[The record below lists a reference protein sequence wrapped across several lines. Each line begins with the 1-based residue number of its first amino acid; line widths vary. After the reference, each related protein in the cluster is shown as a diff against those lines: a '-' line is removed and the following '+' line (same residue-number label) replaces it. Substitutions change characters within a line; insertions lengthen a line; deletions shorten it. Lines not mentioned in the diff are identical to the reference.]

1 MANLGILGQ
10 DNTVSHISSSSS
22 YTPKKKKKKDEEI
35 KTTQTIETKDIR
47 TQKTE
52 QPKKSTVGTVNS
64 EGYTETSK
72 KYGDYKYQDYANK
85 KDYKIYTKDNKSYYY
100 DEKNKRYVDMDEQ
113 SMTTKELDKKEYK
126 NAVKQGYKGSRTYN
140 SKDVQVEPSKVA
152 DKVALESSD
161 LTKEEKEKYKKSLIK
176 QEKQKGKETN
186 FVKKSGTGIDA
197 LTGAW
202 NNQVVNPNG
211 VLQENVIQPISNAGR
226 IYESGKMN
234 NELALEWYKKMQ
246 GKPNKADELQAK
258 ADTFNRFNQDVAS
271 GDIGAVGQ
279 TIQNLNTQVE
289 SLKNQGIAATAGGIV
304 GGAGGAIVGLKSGNP
319 IGGAIKGAK
328 LGSKA
333 GYAFGSTPYMYKLE
347 AGNQYKDL
355 REMGVSH
362 KKAKK
367 VAKAV
372 GSINAAIESGENII
386 DLFSFEGAGKI
397 ASNEVKNKA
406 LKQMRD
412 EVSEVVEELGEK
424 NAKSYLARLY
434 GNEVAENIVKTYAKN
449 VASETGEEA
458 TQEAVGILGE
468 RYATGSEGID
478 RGISLQQDLR
488 RIGQSGF
495 AGGTS
500 ALLMGIPTSLGGN
513 AVSYGAGKANN
524 IISNRGVQDGN
535 ILNNNDTVV
544 PNTNQIREIV
554 EQKNNGEIDA
564 EEANRRIADV
574 QNGTYQQNQNNQ
586 AVIQEAQ
593 RQFDAINQA
602 EASGQIDTQTAN
614 QERQA
619 LINTMSQMT
628 QQNGTQERV
637 VQETQQE
644 TPKQEV
650 KSNDNKTEKV
660 ETPKIKVK
668 SNVEVGKQYTYSN
681 NGSTARYEVKEIK
694 DDGNVVVE
702 IKSSSDPNIIGKKY
716 SLKGDNKSLT
726 NAQEYK
732 SNIKY
737 EDLSKDLKA
746 TRYDKKMYAKA
757 KNTDMDMSEYDRTME
772 FITPNKAGNYSKQQ
786 ILTLAEELGKKSK
799 ATTGEELK
807 QEAINY
813 WVNKEPYKKTDSKTK
828 YLGMDEF
835 LKAYYKGAGV
845 GTKIETQETTQ
856 TETQKATQEPSLKN
870 AKNYYNRNL
879 GKYTPGDAFESA
891 IGEYQLRPEEAQN
904 LRDYTIKKY
913 PDYADEINRRYN
925 DLYEQEET
933 TKIEEQ
939 SKEEPKVEQPK
950 VEEKPKIETKEQEQ
964 EYFEDNGVP
973 KESAKV
979 LSEMPKPP
987 KESLSERIKNKKAS
1001 FAEEISYVK
1010 RNIVDKGESVYSLS
1024 KKTKNK
1030 LLYAK
1035 YDKRGTTTGEAN
1047 YDIGV
1052 AQTDLNGK
1060 KYSNFTNK
1068 KGKKVSMG
1076 LNDIWKDVDTQAAN
1090 EYLAHWLNV
1099 DRYKQVNQKG
1109 LEMQDA
1115 LQKQIDEGKLTQQEA
1130 DKIIQNNEGTK
1141 YVFGPDITDE
1151 VSKQKIAE
1159 LEEQHPELK
1168 QFGEN
1173 IWQYGR
1179 NQLQNMV
1186 DAGMISEQQA
1196 KQYSKDTPHYVRLQ
1210 RDIPKD
1216 STSMIVFDKNGNAK
1230 VNNQVKEFKG
1240 STLNILPFKETMA
1253 NYTLDVRNSIRD
1265 NLFAEELA
1273 KTLGMS
1279 ATGEQITSVDDIMGI
1294 NPELIKDNGD
1304 GTYSLTFFNKGNATT
1319 MPITQ
1324 GIYEALQPNKHYK
1337 FEDLALFKGVRKF
1350 DSVRKALLTDKN
1362 PMFLATNM
1370 MKDLFDAPLNSKH
1383 PIAFAKNYPRAIEQV
1398 LRNGKYYQQYQAL
1411 GGLQNS
1417 YFENNEFKNKGSMKN
1432 PLNWI
1437 AKANNAIE
1445 QFPRLAEFMST
1456 MEKTGNID
1464 EAMYNAAEIT
1474 TNFKR
1479 GGDVAK
1485 AANRNGATFLNASIQ
1500 GFSKQWR
1507 NFSDIQNPKQ
1517 ATQMLLKVMI
1527 LGIAPAL
1534 INDLVYEDDDEY
1546 KEMQDYQKD
1555 RYYLLK
1561 GKDGEWVRIP
1571 KGRAVSIFQSAAR
1584 RTKYALGGDQNAFK
1598 EFTKFASSQVAP
1610 NNPFENNIISPFVD
1624 VSRNESW
1631 SGSKIIPQS
1640 MEKKKAEKQYNE
1652 KTDKLSRKIS
1662 EEVNKNEFLKRIIPK
1677 NFRSAMGIN
1686 YLIDQYSGAI
1696 GDVGLPYITPKA
1708 TSKDRNPLAAPI
1720 LDKFTTDVIYNNKNV
1735 GAFYDTMNSL
1745 AEEDETPVDRAKNNY
1760 MNSKSYALSQLY
1772 KQQRNIQSDES
1783 LSKSEKYEKA
1793 REVQKEINKFTKDTV
1808 KAVNDVQQ
1816 EEYYLKIGDSYY
1828 KRVVQDGE
1836 EKFVQ
1841 DTSKKIPTEKYA
1853 LYDYFREKYEKS
1865 KEKKK

>member
-1 MANLGILGQ
+1 MQYVLNENGS
-10 DNTVSHISSSSS
+10 VSVQGVQ
-22 YTPKKKKKKDEEI
+22 KKKKKN
-35 KTTQTIETKDIR
+35 KTSNVSSNTQTIRTNDTNDTRTVKTSKSETKTFNNNDIR
-47 TQKTE
+47 TIKTE
-52 QPKKSTVGTVNS
+52 NPKK
-64 EGYTETSK
+64 
-72 KYGDYKYQDYANK
+72 
-85 KDYKIYTKDNKSYYY
+85 
-100 DEKNKRYVDMDEQ
+100 
-113 SMTTKELDKKEYK
+113 
-126 NAVKQGYKGSRTYN
+126 QGIIGQTG
-140 SKDVQVEPSKVA
+140 QV
-152 DKVALESSD
+152 LESGLSGAFSGLTSIAD
-161 LTKEEKEKYKKSLIK
+161 VPFQEAQEQVQKGKKIKTQDELTKEGIKGIARSLVPAYNMIEGNKEVAKKVKKLFKDKNKTTTEKIVGTGLAALNNEGIDNTYQGFKNAFKMWGATNPNLDKQIANIQGK
-176 QEKQKGKETN
+176 IDAPAQQWQEKVQEENAQLDKPFQIASDVSGVIGNMAPAALGTYLTKDPNVGRVILAASAKGQSTK
-186 FVKKSGTGIDA
+186 DA
-197 LTGAW
+197 LQRGANIETANDVGLAKGLTEVGTEMATGGLNFLGKGALDDVAKGFIDKKVGKPMLNFIGKKMLGIAGENAEEVASDLIGNLIDRGAIDPNATYTKEDFLNTLLMTTLSTGAM
-202 NNQVVNPNG
+202 NTLSGGYGRNAYRQNIAEMQESRGING
-211 VLQENVIQPISNAGR
+211 N
-226 IYESGKMN
+226 
-234 NELALEWYKKMQ
+234 
-246 GKPNKADELQAK
+246 
-258 ADTFNRFNQDVAS
+258 
-271 GDIGAVGQ
+271 
-279 TIQNLNTQVE
+279 NLNT
-289 SLKNQGIAATAGGIV
+289 I
-304 GGAGGAIVGLKSGNP
+304 
-319 IGGAIKGAK
+319 
-328 LGSKA
+328 
-333 GYAFGSTPYMYKLE
+333 
-347 AGNQYKDL
+347 
-355 REMGVSH
+355 
-362 KKAKK
+362 
-367 VAKAV
+367 
-372 GSINAAIESGENII
+372 
-386 DLFSFEGAGKI
+386 
-397 ASNEVKNKA
+397 
-406 LKQMRD
+406 
-412 EVSEVVEELGEK
+412 
-424 NAKSYLARLY
+424 
-434 GNEVAENIVKTYAKN
+434 
-449 VASETGEEA
+449 
-458 TQEAVGILGE
+458 
-468 RYATGSEGID
+468 
-478 RGISLQQDLR
+478 
-488 RIGQSGF
+488 
-495 AGGTS
+495 
-500 ALLMGIPTSLGGN
+500 
-513 AVSYGAGKANN
+513 
-524 IISNRGVQDGN
+524 
-535 ILNNNDTVV
+535 NNNV
-544 PNTNQIREIV
+544 PSTQQVREVNEI
-554 EQKNNGEIDA
+554 QQRAQNGEISY
-564 EEANRRIADV
+564 EQANQQLAQV
-574 QNGTYQQNQNNQ
+574 QDGTYQQNQLIESMASQEVERIQQ
-586 AVIQEAQ
+586 AVQTGQ
-593 RQFDAINQA
+593 MSPA
-602 EASGQIDTQTAN
+602 EASQEIQAINNTLTSERERIN
-614 QERQA
+614 QP
-619 LINTMSQMT
+619 
-628 QQNGTQERV
+628 
-637 VQETQQE
+637 QQE
-644 TPKQEV
+644 IKAEARETKSSENKEEVKQEA
-650 KSNDNKTEKV
+650 KEQSKT
-660 ETPKIKVK
+660 
-668 SNVEVGKQYTYSN
+668 NVEVGKQYTYSTN
-681 NGSTARYEVKEIK
+681 DGRNVKYEVKEIR
-694 DDGNVVVE
+694 DDGKVK
-702 IKSSSDPNIIGKKY
+702 IKVNSSSDKNLVGQTLI
-716 SLKGDNKSLT
+716 LKGDNKGIK

-737 EDLSKDLKA
+737 EDLSKDA
-746 TRYDKKMYAKA
+746 SSTRYDKKMYAKA
-757 KNTDMDMSEYDRTME
+757 KNTKMDMSNYDKVMD
-772 FITPNKAGNYSKQQ
+772 FIIPNKRGNYSKQQ

-799 ATTGEELK
+799 AKTGAELK

-813 WVNKEPYKKTDSKTK
+813 WVNKEPFKQTDSKTK
-828 YLGMDEF
+828 YLKIEEF
-835 LKAYYKGAGV
+835 LKSYYKGAGV
-845 GTKIETQETTQ
+845 GTKIE
-856 TETQKATQEPSLKN
+856 
-870 AKNYYNRNL
+870 
-879 GKYTPGDAFESA
+879 
-891 IGEYQLRPEEAQN
+891 I
-904 LRDYTIKKY
+904 
-913 PDYADEINRRYN
+913 
-925 DLYEQEET
+925 QEET
-933 TKIEEQ
+933 PKIQEVKETPKQEVKQIEETPVT
-939 SKEEPKVEQPK
+939 EETK
-950 VEEKPKIETKEQEQ
+950 VEEQPVKIEAKEQE
-964 EYFEDNGVP
+964 YLEDNGVP

-979 LSEMPKPP
+979 LTEIPKPP

-1001 FAEEISYVK
+1001 VAEEIAYVK
-1010 RNIVDKGESVYSLS
+1010 RNIVDKGETIYSLS

-1076 LNDIWKDVDTQAAN
+1076 LNDIWKGVDTQAAN

-1109 LEMQDA
+1109 LEMQEA
-1115 LQKQIDEGKLTQQEA
+1115 LQKQIDEGKLTQKEA

-1151 VSKQKIAE
+1151 ISKQKIAE

-1168 QFGEN
+1168 RFGEN
-1173 IWQYGR
+1173 IWQYGK

-1196 KQYSKDTPHYVRLQ
+1196 KQYSKETPHYVRLQ

-1279 ATGEQITSVDDIMGI
+1279 ATGENITSVDDIMGI

-1500 GFSKQWR
+1500 GFSKQVR
-1507 NFSDIQNPKQ
+1507 NFTDIQSPKQ

-1561 GKDGEWVRIP
+1561 GKDGEWIRIP

-1584 RTKYALGGDQNAFK
+1584 RTKYALGGDKEAFK
-1598 EFTKFASSQVAP
+1598 EFNKFASSQVAP
-1610 NNPFENNIISPFVD
+1610 NNPFENNIISPIVD

-1652 KTDKLSRKIS
+1652 KTDKISRKLS
-1662 EEVNKNEFLKRIIPK
+1662 EEINKSEFLKRIIPK
-1677 NFRSAMGIN
+1677 NYRSAMGIN

-1708 TSKDRNPLAAPI
+1708 TSKDRNPIAAPI

-1735 GAFYDTMNSL
+1735 GAFYDTMNRL
-1745 AEEDETPVDRAKNNY
+1745 AEEDETPIDRAKNNY
-1760 MNSKSYALSQLY
+1760 MNSKSYALSDLY
-1772 KQQRNIQSDES
+1772 KKQRNIQSDES
-1783 LSKSEKYEKA
+1783 LSKAEKYEKA
-1793 REVQKEINKFTKDTV
+1793 REVQKEINAFTK
-1808 KAVNDVQQ
+1808 KAVKDVDRVEQ
-1816 EEYYLKIGDSYY
+1816 EEYYLKIGDDYY
-1828 KRVVQDGE
+1828 KRVIQNGE
-1836 EKFVQ
+1836 EKYVH
-1841 DTSKKIPTEKYA
+1841 DSSKKIPTEKYA

>member
-1 MANLGILGQ
+1 MARLGFVDQQG
-10 DNTVSHISSSSS
+10 NVSHISSSSS
-22 YTPKKKKKKDEEI
+22 YTPVKKKKKDEEI
-35 KTTQTIETKDIR
+35 KTTQTIKTNDIR

-100 DEKNKRYVDMDEQ
+100 DEKNKRYVDMGEQ
-113 SMTTKELDKKEYK
+113 SMTTKDADKKEYK

-186 FVKKSGTGIDA
+186 FVKRSGTGIDA

-289 SLKNQGIAATAGGIV
+289 SLKNQGIAASAGGVI
-304 GGAGGAIVGLKSGNP
+304 GAGGGALVGLKSGNP

-355 REMGVSH
+355 IEMGVSH

-412 EVSEVVEELGEK
+412 EVGEVVEELGEK
-424 NAKSYLARLY
+424 QAKSYLSKLY
-434 GNEVAENIVKTYAKN
+434 GTEIAENIIKTYGKN
-449 VASETGEEA
+449 VASEAVEEG

-478 RGISLQQDLR
+478 RGVSLQQDLQ
-488 RIGQSGF
+488 RIGQSGL
-495 AGGTS
+495 AGGMS
-500 ALLMGIPTSLGGN
+500 ALVMGIPTSLGGN

-535 ILNNNDTVV
+535 ILNNNDNTVS
-544 PNTNQIREIV
+544 NINQIREI
-554 EQKNNGEIDA
+554 EEAKNNGQIDA
-564 EEANRRIADV
+564 EEANNRIADV

-593 RQFDAINQA
+593 KQFDAINQA
-602 EASGQIDTQTAN
+602 ETSGQIDSQTAN
-614 QERQA
+614 VERQA
-619 LINTMSQMT
+619 IINTINQIT
-628 QQNGTQERV
+628 QPQQETQERV
-637 VQETQQE
+637 VQETKQE
-644 TPKQEV
+644 TPKKEV
-650 KSNDNKTEKV
+650 KSNDNKAEQVENQAIKV
-660 ETPKIKVK
+660 EKKK
-668 SNVEVGKQYTYSN
+668 NNVEVGKQYTYSN

-694 DDGNVVVE
+694 NNGEVVVE
-702 IKSSSDPNIIGKKY
+702 IKSSSDPNLIGKKY

-737 EDLSKDLKA
+737 EDLSKDLSA

-757 KNTDMDMSEYDRTME
+757 KNTDMDMSNYDKTME
-772 FITPNKAGNYSKQQ
+772 FITPNRAGNYSKQQ
-786 ILTLAEELGKKSK
+786 ILSLAEELGKKSK

-828 YLGMDEF
+828 YLNMSDF

-845 GTKIETQETTQ
+845 GQKIETKVEKT
-856 TETQKATQEPSLKN
+856 TETQKVKTNEEISQKN
-870 AKNYYNRNL
+870 ENIS
-879 GKYTPGDAFESA
+879 E
-891 IGEYQLRPEEAQN
+891 
-904 LRDYTIKKY
+904 
-913 PDYADEINRRYN
+913 
-925 DLYEQEET
+925 
-933 TKIEEQ
+933 
-939 SKEEPKVEQPK
+939 K
-950 VEEKPKIETKEQEQ
+950 VEEPVLKVETPQQEQ
-964 EYFEDNGVP
+964 QHLEDNGVP

-979 LSEMPKPP
+979 LTEMPKPP

-1001 FAEEISYVK
+1001 VAEEFAYVK
-1010 RNIVDKGESVYSLS
+1010 RNIVDKGESVYTLS
-1024 KKTKNK
+1024 KKTKNR

-1060 KYSNFTNK
+1060 KFNNFTNK

-1115 LQKQIDEGKLTQQEA
+1115 LQKQIDEGKITQQEA

-1168 QFGEN
+1168 RFGEN
-1173 IWQYGR
+1173 IWQYGK

-1186 DAGMISEQQA
+1186 DAGMISEKQA
-1196 KQYSKDTPHYVRLQ
+1196 KQYSKETPHYVRLQ

-1265 NLFAEELA
+1265 NIFAEELA

-1337 FEDLALFKGVRKF
+1337 FEDITLFKGVRKF

-1383 PIAFAKNYPRAIEQV
+1383 PIAFAKNYPRAIEQI

-1500 GFSKQWR
+1500 GFSKQVR
-1507 NFSDIQNPKQ
+1507 NFTDISNPKE

-1561 GKDGEWVRIP
+1561 GKDGEWIRIP

-1598 EFTKFASSQVAP
+1598 EFNKFASSQVAP

-1662 EEVNKNEFLKRIIPK
+1662 EEVNKNELLKRIIPK

-1708 TSKDRNPLAAPI
+1708 TSKDRNPIAAPI

-1735 GAFYDTMNSL
+1735 GAFYDTMNQL
-1745 AEEDETPVDRAKNNY
+1745 AEEDETPLDRAKNKY
-1760 MNSKSYALSQLY
+1760 MNSKSYALSDLY
-1772 KQQRNIQSDES
+1772 KKQRNIQSNEN
-1783 LSKSEKYEKA
+1783 LSKAEKYEKA
-1793 REVQKEINKFTKDTV
+1793 REVQKEINKFTKEAV
-1808 KAVNDVQQ
+1808 KGVNNIEQ
-1816 EEYYLKIGDSYY
+1816 EEYYVKIGGDYY
-1828 KRVVQDGE
+1828 RRTIENGE
-1836 EKFVQ
+1836 EKYVK
-1841 DTSKKIPTEKYA
+1841 DSSKTIPTEKYA

-1865 KEKKK
+1865 KEAKK